1 MREVL
6 YLTLLVCI
14 SAVYYGGDYVY
25 DYADPGA
32 ADILGPYPQDYY
44 EDRQLRSRDIDEDPS
59 ELVAPSPGDDDEQI
73 FQPRESNRQVERD
86 CCQILVLFLF
96 LILLL
101 LSTVLLDQDT
111 LETLGEEEERRRGG
125 EKYVLC

>member
-25 DYADPGA
+25 DYADPEA

-44 EDRQLRSRDIDEDPS
+44 EDIDEDPS
-59 ELVAPSPGDDDEQI
+59 ELMMMMEMD
-73 FQPRESNRQVERD
+73 
-86 CCQILVLFLF
+86 
-96 LILLL
+96 
-101 LSTVLLDQDT
+101 
-111 LETLGEEEERRRGG
+111 RGG
-125 EKYVLC
+125 EEVKNMFYVNS

>member
-44 EDRQLRSRDIDEDPS
+44 EDRQLRSRDIDEDLS
-59 ELVAPSPGDDDEQI
+59 ELVAPSPGDYDEQI
-73 FQPRESNRQVERD
+73 FQPRESNRQV
-86 CCQILVLFLF
+86 
-96 LILLL
+96 
-101 LSTVLLDQDT
+101 
-111 LETLGEEEERRRGG
+111 
-125 EKYVLC
+125 